1 MEKIYKELLKS
12 IGENTNREGLIK
24 TPLRAAN
31 AMEYFTSGYRKN
43 INDIINGAIF
53 NTDDNEMIIVKNI
66 EFYSLCEHHLVP
78 FFGLCSVGYIPN
90 GKVIGLSKIP
100 RIVDMYSRRLQ
111 IQERL
116 SNEIANALYK
126 SVDAKGV
133 IVKIE
138 AKHLCMM
145 MRGIEKQNSQTTT
158 ITKKGNI
165 DDKEIEKFIELSQI

>member
-31 AMEYFTSGYRKN
+31 AMKYFTSGYRKN

-158 ITKKGNI
+158 ITKKGSI